1 MKRLRNILLNAAII
15 LAALVAVG
23 CFIAAARGDVPPLPV
38 APAAATQYH
47 AASISH
53 GAAGLMQRT
62 VVVATVVPTVTVTMT
77 PAAQLQESTDLAT
90 WTAVGEPTNQVT
102 VAMAGNEYFRAQAGI
117 VVSWE
122 DVTNVAGYILCEYYQ
137 PTPQVEPWTN
147 WDVGNVTNL
156 WVPALTDGTNW
167 FRVESYSTNEV
178 DLDGNMIRSIST
190 MTPAVCTVPI
200 LSILSIKQNQ

>member
-1 MKRLRNILLNAAII
+1 MNRLRNILLNAAII
-15 LAALVAVG
+15 LSAVVAAG
-23 CFIAAARGDVPPLPV
+23 CFIAAARGDVPPLPI
-38 APAAATQYH
+38 APAVTQYH

-62 VVVATVVPTVTVTMT
+62 VVVVPVVPTVTVTMS
-77 PAAQLQESTDLAT
+77 PFAQLQESYDLAT
-90 WTAVGEPTNQVT
+90 WTAVGDPTNQVT

-122 DVTNVAGYILCEYYQ
+122 DVTNVAGYILFEYYQ

-167 FRVESYSTNEV
+167 FRVESYRGGTDCSG
-178 DLDGNMIRSIST
+178 DPIRCIST
-190 MTPAVCTVPI
+190 MTPAICAVPVRSQ
-200 LSILSIKQNQ
+200 LTIKQTQN